1 METLQPESSPVVSE
15 SPSLIL
21 RATHIVLLAVDAA
34 EVGPWGQ
41 NADGLRERTATLS
54 LRLEQT
60 LKGDIEDRVGERF
73 RLAVH
78 QTGLPSTRV
87 FALPGAWTNKPLDVG
102 QRLVV
107 FSVSSHRHVRQ
118 VLEEPE
124 VVAVAT
130 AEEALLDATLAMRA
144 ERQHQP
150 VSALLQSIPSADRS
164 RLERFFGEY
173 VAARMADVLAAPPEE
188 LEAVLR
194 FVEDPRLSPVTRT
207 MIFEEVE
214 AQYGSAGLSER
225 ARARIALSAFRLLA
239 MPEASAMHDAIASE
253 TLPKLLGLGRPKLV
267 LTATTVFAGAADDRR
282 RAEAAVAGLA
292 DPAQSRRLLEWL
304 RAS

>member
-21 RATHIVLLAVDAA
+21 RATHIVLLAVEAA
-34 EVGPWGQ
+34 EIGPWGQ

-60 LKGDIEDRVGERF
+60 LKGDLEDQTGERF
-73 RLAVH
+73 RLVLH

-87 FALPGAWTNKPLDVG
+87 FALPGVWTNKPLDVG
-102 QRLVV
+102 SRLVV

-124 VVAVAT
+124 VAAVAT
-130 AEEALLDATLAMRA
+130 ADEALLDVTLAMGA
-144 ERQHQP
+144 ERQHLT
-150 VSALLQSIPSADRS
+150 VSALLHNIPSTDRP

-173 VAARMADVLAAPPEE
+173 MATRMADVLTGPPEE

-194 FVEDPRLSPVTRT
+194 FVEDPRLSPVCRT

-225 ARARIALSAFRLLA
+225 SRARIALSAFRLLA
-239 MPEASAMHDAIASE
+239 MPEALPMHEAIASE
-253 TLPKLLGLGRPKLV
+253 TLPKVLGLGRAKPV

-282 RAEAAVAGLA
+282 RAEAAVTGLA
-292 DPAQSRRLLEWL
+292 DQAHARRLLEWL
-304 RAS
+304 RAG